1 MNSWNRM
8 PFLSEI
14 SSVPGA
20 SYYPQLSETLGVF
33 GIGNYGASQS
43 YDNDDGSSF
52 DHTHDNY
59 FALSDGFKVCDMV
72 DASTQFKVKLT
83 QSFSSSSFLLSSS
96 TLDGLWWFKQHLS

>member
-14 SSVPGA
+14 SSVSGGA

-59 FALSDGFKVCDMV
+59 FALSDGFKVRDKFRNLLFAILSIQR
-72 DASTQFKVKLT
+72 DTN
-83 QSFSSSSFLLSSS
+83 SSFLFFFSL
-96 TLDGLWWFKQHLS
+96 QH